1 MLLSCPSCEAQF
13 RIAPEKLGVSG
24 RRVRCSKCHHEWHA
38 TADDGL
44 PETPEEAP
52 EPRQPAPAPDPAP
65 DGPAAGGGET
75 NALDEELTEFRAAH
89 RRAMRSANPEPEA
102 KRRSPVGWTL
112 FFLVVV
118 GLAASG
124 WFGRER
130 IVDRFPSAA
139 AVYELA
145 GVPVNTVA
153 PGLELR
159 DVSRS
164 RQLTDGASELVI
176 QGRIVNTAG
185 GTRKLPRMRAVLMNE
200 KGQPVGSWRFTARA
214 DRIAAGAATTFATT
228 NDDPPKTARNL
239 RIEFLGGS

>member
-24 RRVRCSKCHHEWHA
+24 RRVRCSKCRHEWHA
-38 TADDGL
+38 TADDGR

-52 EPRQPAPAPDPAP
+52 APRQPEPAPGPDPDP
-65 DGPAAGGGET
+65 GPPSGGET

-89 RRAMRSANPEPEA
+89 RRAMRSANPEPAA
-102 KRRSPVGWTL
+102 KRRSPVGWTV
-112 FFLVVV
+112 FFLVVA
-118 GLAASG
+118 GLAAAG

-130 IVDRFPSAA
+130 IVERFPRAA

-145 GVPVNTVA
+145 SVPVNTVA

-164 RQLTDGASELVI
+164 RQLTNGASELVI

-185 GTRKLPRMRAVLMNE
+185 STRKLPPMRAVLMNE
-200 KGQPVGSWRFTARA
+200 QGQPVGAWRFTARA
-214 DRIAAGAATTFATT
+214 DRIAAGEATTFATT
-228 NDDPPKTARNL
+228 KDDPPKTARNL